1 MFGVW
6 VGFGVGVRRG
16 KHAPTRGRPSGKA
29 FAAQRS
35 HCEKFRDREIYSCG
49 RPSAPRS
56 FTRWG
61 NFGAAWGNS
70 GPTKALQSTNKLPK
84 PLCFSVLKSTGGFRG
99 AELSPHGEIS
109 WGRDFP
115 TRLNF
120 AATKGSQLGQGCGQ
134 HLPIGTMS
142 AGRFPTIVNNSGPP
156 LSQLWEHRDYGSPPA
171 SHQIPLRAQ
180 SARGSTPPPHTP
192 NPTHHARHSHPPRPN
207 QGRTLEGGSQRAV
220 SSLAPPEWAAATP
233 KRLGSDQV
241 YRVRIRIWALHG
253 GPKLNVDFPKHEPP
267 KGLGSDQVYRVRVRI
282 WTLHGGPKLKVDF
295 PEHEPS

>member
-84 PLCFSVLKSTGGFRG
+84 PLCFSVLTSTGGFRG
-99 AELSPHGEIS
+99 AELSPHGVIS

-120 AATKGSQLGQGCGQ
+120 AATKCSQLGQGCGQ
-134 HLPIGTMS
+134 HLPIWTMS

-156 LSQLWEHRDYGSPPA
+156 LSQLWEHRDDGSPPA
-171 SHQIPLRAQ
+171 YPTKFHFEHN
-180 SARGSTPPPHTP
+180 PHTVQSHHP
-192 NPTHHARHSHPPRPN
+192 TPRIPPTTPGIPTHP
-207 QGRTLEGGSQRAV
+207 
-220 SSLAPPEWAAATP
+220 
-233 KRLGSDQV
+233 
-241 YRVRIRIWALHG
+241 ALTKVVLSRG
-253 GPKLNVDFPKHEPP
+253 VP
-267 KGLGSDQVYRVRVRI
+267 KGLYHPWLLRSGQRLHRKGLGRI
-282 WTLHGGPKLKVDF
+282 KYIVLGFGF
-295 PEHEPS
+295 EHCTVVQN